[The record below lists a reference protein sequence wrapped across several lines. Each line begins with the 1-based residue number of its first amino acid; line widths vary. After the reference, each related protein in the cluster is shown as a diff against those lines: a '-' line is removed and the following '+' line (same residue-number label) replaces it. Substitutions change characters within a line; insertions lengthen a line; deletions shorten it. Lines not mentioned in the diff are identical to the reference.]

1 MADKENIAPPPLKK
15 RLSLSLKKKDAPSR
29 FASVDETAL
38 DSARA
43 GVIPDNTAKNNRWAL
58 NKFAEWTKSRASSSE
73 PVPEGILSSCD
84 AELVTKWLSL
94 RLGNMPESGKRY
106 HLNPYTCSCV
116 GFIEIVNRMVFHSI
130 FLIKACFSSDIRM
143 RKY

>member
-1 MADKENIAPPPLKK
+1 MHRQDLQ
-15 RLSLSLKKKDAPSR
+15 
-29 FASVDETAL
+29 VDETAL

-58 NKFAEWTKSRASSSE
+58 NNFAEWTKSRASSCE

-94 RLGNMPESGKRY
+94 RFGNMPRVRQAVPPKSIYMLLCGLYRNCKSNGVPFNFLDKGDSRFRVLY
-106 HLNPYTCSCV
+106 DTLNT
-116 GFIEIVNRMVFHSI
+116 VFST
-130 FLIKACFSSDIRM
+130 
-143 RKY
+143 